1 MYYKGASACL
11 SLTLSGQSVGLY
23 YYISIVIPKGECF
36 HLAYEI
42 KKNWWTSFK
51 KLEVLGGKAILFLLI
66 LL

>member
-42 KKNWWTSFK
+42 KNWRTSFK
-51 KLEVLGGKAILFLLI
+51 KLEVFGGKAILFLLI